1 MSEGKRDSA
10 VARLGMWLFLFS
22 ELILFGGLFLLYLT
36 SLRRFRPDFHEAA
49 KEMSLFYG
57 GINTAIL
64 ITSSLFVA
72 LAVEAMKRGE
82 KRRSMWLLAGTIIFA
97 CVFLFNKYLEWSEKI
112 HHGLFPNSP
121 EMMSLP
127 GGRIFFFDLYY
138 VMTGLHGLHV
148 LVGVGLFGVVLYKIH
163 KDSIN
168 SGRPAILENCGLYWH
183 MVDIIW
189 IYLFPVFYLIT

>member
-1 MSEGKRDSA
+1 MSEEKRDPET
-10 VARLGMWLFLFS
+10 ARLGMWLFLIS

-36 SLRRFRPDFHEAA
+36 SLIRYRQDFHEAA
-49 KEMSLFYG
+49 KEMNLFFG

-72 LAVEAMKRGE
+72 LAVAATKRGE
-82 KRRSMWLLAGTIIFA
+82 KRRSLWLLAGTIFFG

-121 EMMSLP
+121 ELASLP
-127 GGRIFFFDLYY
+127 GGKIFFFDLYY

-148 LVGVGLFGVVLYKIH
+148 LVGIGLFSVVLCMICR
-163 KDSIN
+163 DSVN
-168 SGRPAILENCGLYWH
+168 SDRPVILENCGLYWH

>member
-1 MSEGKRDSA
+1 
-10 VARLGMWLFLFS
+10 MWLFLLS

-36 SLRRFRPDFHEAA
+36 SLVRYRQDFHEAA
-49 KEMSLFYG
+49 KEMSLFFG

-72 LAVEAMKRGE
+72 LSVAAMKRAE
-82 KRRSMWLLAGTIIFA
+82 KRRSIWLLAGTIFMGCA
-97 CVFLFNKYLEWSEKI
+97 FLFNKYLEWSEKI

-148 LVGVGLFGVVLYKIH
+148 AVGVGLFCGVLYKIH
-163 KDSIN
+163 KESITPD
-168 SGRPAILENCGLYWH
+168 RPVILENCGLYWH
-183 MVDIIW
+183 LVDIIW